1 MKLRYTPE
9 AIDDLRKITAYI
21 KHTLQNP
28 TAAKR
33 IGTTILDSC
42 SILKSQP
49 KAGYSVQ
56 AKVGLETNLRV
67 LVCEKYLIFY
77 RVEEQA
83 VSIARILDGRQDYL
97 QLLFGEPMG
106 E

>member
-21 KHTLQNP
+21 KNTLENP
-28 TAAKR
+28 SAAKR
-33 IGTTILDSC
+33 IGATILDSC

-49 KAGYSVQ
+49 KVGYSVK
-56 AKVGLETNLRV
+56 AKVGLETDLRV

-77 RVEEQA
+77 RIDKQA

-97 QLLFGEPMG
+97 QLLFGEFPG

>member
-9 AIDDLRKITAYI
+9 AIDDLREITGYI
-21 KHTLQNP
+21 KNVLKSP
-28 TAAKR
+28 SAAKR

-49 KAGYSVQ
+49 KAGYSVK
-56 AKVGLETNLRV
+56 AKVGLDTDLRV

-77 RVEEQA
+77 RIEKQA

-97 QLLFGEPMG
+97 QLLFGESLG